1 MKQLLL
7 SAGLICMTVF
17 AFAQNGERSKDYPR
31 FEKETQKRTRDNA
44 RGSFQQRFEMQAE
57 DDLRGD
63 KSEKDQIG
71 FTHDKYQQY
80 YKNVKVEGAV
90 YTVHSK
96 NNVIESYSGE
106 FKGIRSFDVI
116 PSISAS
122 QGLDAAMRH
131 AGGTTYAWDNSVK
144 AGYPDYAKPTGE
156 LVIIGGGAND
166 VEDLTLAW
174 KYDIYSVEPLYRAE
188 VYINAKTGDYVRENL
203 LIHTANATATGIAT
217 LYNGAQNI
225 TTDMVSATSY
235 RLRET
240 RGTNSG
246 IETYNLN
253 KGTNYATA
261 TDFTSADNINWSD
274 KVGVQAHFGAEKTY
288 DYYLN
293 THGRNSFNN
302 AGAKILSYVH
312 YSTNYINAFW
322 DGTRMTYGD
331 GGTSSTSGVTYKP
344 LVSLD
349 ICGHEITHG
358 VTTYSS
364 NLTYSNES
372 GALNESF
379 SDIFGECIE
388 NYAKGGGGAI
398 GQNINDWYMSCD
410 IGLNGC
416 GAFRSME
423 NPNQFSHPDTYKGTY
438 WYTGTADGGGVHT
451 NSGVQN
457 KWFYILTKG
466 ESGTNDK
473 GFAYT
478 VTGIG
483 IDKAAKIAYRNLTL
497 YLTASSNYAAA
508 REGAIQS
515 AIDLFGAGSAEVIAT
530 TDAWNAVGVYAPT
543 ADAIA
548 PSVSTLSST
557 AKTQTTVSLSWTAA
571 TDNIG
576 IVSYEIY
583 RDGIIIGSTSSTTR
597 TFIASGLSLETAYN
611 FTVKAKD
618 AAGNRTSSN
627 ILNVTTWPQVSETLV
642 SGYSFTND
650 LEAWVASSATNC
662 IWSNNASF
670 AYEGSG
676 AALVQA
682 KSTTATS
689 PTVSLS
695 GYSQVEVKFYF
706 YAAGMEANKTFTL
719 LYSSNNGSTYSTIGT
734 FTSATTASGTKFK
747 TDNGFYVATV
757 TMNSTAFTATTKF
770 RIQNGG
776 ATNDATDKIY
786 FDKFTILGRKY
797 TTGTGNVVTL
807 AAANKVALLPIS
819 GAMNLSTSSIDEI
832 RSTQIY
838 PNPVG
843 TQLNIQTNAQVKA
856 IRLFNANGTMVKS
869 IAGKSGYSSIDM
881 SKMSKGV
888 YFAEIIS
895 ADGVVRKK
903 IIKQ

>member
-1 MKQLLL
+1 
-7 SAGLICMTVF
+7 MTVF
-17 AFAQNGERSKDYPR
+17 AFAQNGERSKDFPR

-44 RGSFQQRFEMQAE
+44 RGVFQQKFEMQTE

-106 FKGIRSFDVI
+106 FKGIRSFDVS

-131 AGGTTYAWDNSVK
+131 AGGTLYAWDNSVK

-203 LIHTANATATGIAT
+203 LIHTANASATGIAT

-246 IETYNLN
+246 VETYNLN

-261 TDFTSADNINWSD
+261 TDFTSADNVTWSD

-293 THGRNSFNN
+293 VHGRNSFNN
-302 AGAKILSYVH
+302 AGGKILSYVH
-312 YSTNYINAFW
+312 YSTNYVNAFW

-331 GGTSSTSGVTYKP
+331 GDAVTYGP

-349 ICGHEITHG
+349 ICGHEISHG
-358 VTTYSS
+358 VTTYSA

-388 NYAKGGGGAI
+388 NYAKGGAGGV
-398 GQNINDWYMSCD
+398 GQNINDWFMSCD
-410 IGLNGC
+410 IGLAGC
-416 GAFRSME
+416 GAFRNMA
-423 NPNQFSHPDTYKGTY
+423 NPNQFTDPDTYKGTY
-438 WYTGTADGGGVHT
+438 WYTGTLDGGGVHT

-457 KWFYILTKG
+457 KWFYVLTKG
-466 ESGTNDK
+466 ESGTNDNS
-473 GFAYT
+473 FVYN

-483 IDKAAKIAYRNLTL
+483 IEKAAKIAYRNLTV

-508 REGAIQS
+508 RAGAIQ
-515 AIDLFGAGSAEVIAT
+515 AAKDLYGATSAEAVAT
-530 TDAWNAVGVYAPT
+530 AAAWDAVGVYAPAPDT
-543 ADAIA
+543 QA
-548 PSVSTLSST
+548 PSTCTISST
-557 AKTQTTVSLSWTAA
+557 SKTQTTVALSWTAA
-571 TDNIG
+571 TDNVA
-576 IVSYEIY
+576 VSGYDIFK
-583 RDGIIIGSTSSTTR
+583 DGVLIGSTAATTR
-597 TFIASGLSLETAYN
+597 TFSATGLTASTSYA
-611 FTVKAKD
+611 FSVKAKD
-618 AAGNRTSSN
+618 AAGNTTSSN
-627 ILNVTTWPQVSETLV
+627 ILSVTTLDPIIETLV
-642 SGYSFTND
+642 AGYYFPTN

-662 IWSNNASF
+662 IWSNNATY

-695 GYSQVEVKFYF
+695 GFSQAEIKFYF

-734 FTSATTASGTKFK
+734 FTSATTATGTKFV
-747 TDNGFYVATV
+747 TDKGFYVATV

-776 ATNDATDKIY
+776 ATNDVTDKIY
-786 FDKFTILGRKY
+786 FDQFTILGRKN
-797 TTGTGNVVTL
+797 TVGTGNVVTL
-807 AAANKVALLPIS
+807 AAATKVALLPIS
-819 GAMNLSTSSIDEI
+819 GAMNLSTSSTDEI
-832 RSTQIY
+832 LRTQIY

-869 IAGKSGYSSIDM
+869 IVGKAGYSSIDM

-895 ADGVVRKK
+895 ADGIVRKK